1 MGKRLLFVVN
11 VDWFFVSHRL
21 PIALHALQ
29 QGYEVH
35 IATGVTNKQKELEQ
49 CGLMVHPLSID
60 RSSASLLDA
69 LRTFWQMLGVFLKV
83 KPDLVHLVT
92 IKPVLF
98 GGLIARITQV
108 PAVVVAFSGLGTV
121 FVSREKGGGWRRRV
135 VEAAYRIALG
145 HRNLKAIFQ
154 NPEDHA
160 MLVSNG
166 ALPNSKT
173 VLIRGSGV
181 ALQAYPMRPEPDGM
195 PVVTFAARLLKDK
208 GVLEFIDAIRILK
221 DRGVKARYWLVG
233 APDPGN
239 PSSVSQADISEWVSL
254 GLVEALGLRS
264 DMPVVLSA
272 SNVVVLPSYRE
283 GLPKVLIE
291 AAACGRA
298 VVTTDVAGCRD
309 AIEPGVTGLLVPVRD
324 AVALADAIE
333 FMIEVPELRKRM
345 GAAGRQL
352 AEQAFTIER
361 VVETHLQIYAE
372 LLDNESG
379 KRA

>member
-1 MGKRLLFVVN
+1 MDKRLLFVVN

-21 PIALHALQ
+21 PIALQALRL
-29 QGYEVH
+29 GYEVH
-35 IATGVTNKQKELEQ
+35 IATGITNKQKELEQ
-49 CGLMVHPLSID
+49 CGLIVHPLTID
-60 RSSASLLDA
+60 RSSASLLDG

-108 PAVVVAFSGLGTV
+108 PALVVAFSGLGTV
-121 FVSREKGGGWRRRV
+121 FVSDAEGGGWRRRI
-135 VEAAYRIALG
+135 VEAVYRIALG

-154 NPEDHA
+154 NPEDRA
-160 MLVSNG
+160 MLVSKG
-166 ALPNSKT
+166 ALQDSKT

-181 ALQAYPMRPEPDGM
+181 ALQAYPMQPEPDDM

-208 GVLEFIDAIRILK
+208 GVLEFIDAIRILR

-239 PSSVSQADISEWVSL
+239 PSSVSQADVSEWVSL

-264 DMPVVLSA
+264 DMTVVLSA

-309 AIEPGVTGLLVPVRD
+309 AIEPGVTGLIVPVRD
-324 AVALADAIE
+324 VAALADAIE
-333 FMIEVPELRKRM
+333 FMIEVPERRKRM

-361 VVETHLQIYAE
+361 VVEHHLQIYAE